1 MSTARNQPEKKA
13 TVFREQARIAAEAE
27 ARLAADP
34 AVQAWLLQ
42 FAYDGK
48 NVLREYAEKKASYLV
63 NGPGWLEQEQFRA
76 GWPRQQ
82 AYRRLWEIQ
91 QKKLFNL
98 QCQWRAGQLELPG
111 VTDGREF
118 KEWGRAI
125 EQCPL
130 LDPVDEDDL
139 ALYLRYLASEDCQ
152 DLHADALRTTDWQA
166 YESFRHWHLLE
177 EAGSGSPGHDMV
189 RPDLPEGLIDS
200 LGHLFNMFYRYPDW
214 YAFFDLYRGAGPL
227 LRLPQVRFDAPDA
240 DDPDAD
246 DPDADDPET
255 EAAAPVPATPEPE
268 ADQAPDPEPAL
279 QYLSAYDLPL
289 TETLL
294 RQFEPPEL
302 LHYMRVMEHRP
313 EPDQLTQ
320 TAENTYDL
328 LSEISQPVPIA
339 ASPDWRVALADAYLA
354 HQRRVVSEALGEVY
368 DEYCL
373 REQTGI
379 AHPAPH

>member
-1 MSTARNQPEKKA
+1 MSTARNQPEEKA
-13 TVFREQARIAAEAE
+13 AIFREQAQIAAETE

-34 AVQAWLLQ
+34 AVQTWLLQ
-42 FAYDGK
+42 FAFDGK
-48 NVLREYAEKKASYLV
+48 DVLRRYAEQKASYLV

-111 VTDGREF
+111 VVDGREF
-118 KEWGRAI
+118 EQWGKAI
-125 EQCPL
+125 EQCPV
-130 LDPVDEDDL
+130 LDAVDEDDL
-139 ALYLRYLASEDCQ
+139 ALYLRYLASDDCQ

-177 EAGSGSPGHDMV
+177 EAGSGSPGHDML
-189 RPDLPEGLIDS
+189 RPDLPEALIDS

-214 YAFFDLYRGAGPL
+214 YAFYDLYRGTGQL
-227 LRLPQVRFDAPDA
+227 LRLPQVRFDDHPAPD
-240 DDPDAD
+240 
-246 DPDADDPET
+246 
-255 EAAAPVPATPEPE
+255 
-268 ADQAPDPEPAL
+268 DPEPAEAPAPPSPAPDAAPAPADEPD
-279 QYLSAYDLPL
+279 QKYLSAYDLPL

-313 EPDQLTQ
+313 EKDEWTQ
-320 TAENTYDL
+320 AAESTYGL
-328 LSEISQPVPIA
+328 LSEIAQPVPLA
-339 ASPDWRVALADAYLA
+339 AGPDWRLALPDAYLA
-354 HQRRVVSEALGEVY
+354 HQRRVVGEALREVY
-368 DEYCL
+368 AEYCL
-373 REQTGI
+373 REQVGI

>member
-1 MSTARNQPEKKA
+1 MSTARNHPEKKA
-13 TVFREQARIAAEAE
+13 AIFREQARIAAETE

-48 NVLREYAEKKASYLV
+48 DLLQRYAEQKASYLV

-98 QCQWRAGQLELPG
+98 QCQWRAGHVELPG
-111 VTDGREF
+111 VSDGHEF
-118 KEWGRAI
+118 KAWGKAI
-125 EQCPL
+125 AQCPL
-130 LDPVDEDDL
+130 LDAVSEDDL
-139 ALYLRYLASEDCQ
+139 ALYLRYLASDDCQ
-152 DLHADALRTTDWQA
+152 DLHADAMPTTDWQA

-189 RPDLPEGLIDS
+189 RPDLPEGLIDP
-200 LGHLFNMFYRYPDW
+200 LGHLFNLFYHYPNW
-214 YAFFDLYRGAGPL
+214 YAFYDLYRGTGPL
-227 LRLPQVRFDAPDA
+227 LRLPQVYFDA
-240 DDPDAD
+240 DP
-246 DPDADDPET
+246 
-255 EAAAPVPATPEPE
+255 APAEGPE
-268 ADQAPDPEPAL
+268 ADDTPAVDEAPPPAEHEPEPASEPAL

-294 RQFEPPEL
+294 RQFERPEL
-302 LHYMRVMEHRP
+302 LHYMRIMEHEP
-313 EPDQLTQ
+313 EVDELTHA
-320 TAENTYDL
+320 AESAYDL
-328 LSEISQPVPIA
+328 LSEIAEAVPIA
-339 ASPDWRVALADAYLA
+339 AGPDWRPALADAYLA
-354 HQRRVVSEALGEVY
+354 HQRRVVSQALREVY
-368 DEYCL
+368 AEYTL
-373 REQTGI
+373 REQAGI